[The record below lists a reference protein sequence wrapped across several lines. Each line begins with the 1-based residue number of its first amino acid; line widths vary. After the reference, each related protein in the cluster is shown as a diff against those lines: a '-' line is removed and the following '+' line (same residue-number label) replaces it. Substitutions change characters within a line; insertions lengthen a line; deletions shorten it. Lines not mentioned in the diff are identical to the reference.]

1 MADYVLPSVVEK
13 RVRYFDGQFLQDQD
27 FVDEQDYQLDREHRH
42 NRLLHGPGITEGLAV
57 TSAAPNQVTVAP
69 GTAIDSDGR
78 QLVLA
83 QATTVDL
90 PGADFNDKQG
100 VELLLSYLESAE
112 DPQTVGGSQDFTR
125 WLERPALTALAPGGS
140 YSGTAPPV
148 LLAMVALDHTG
159 RVAVDGTV
167 RSYSGLRLPGS
178 GPDAATLRATSGGPV
193 DLAGSLT
200 VDGSVGIGI
209 PSPAYPLHLAT
220 GKALR
225 IEGGPGPSSSAAYFS
240 FGGNGAFGIDSPGVP
255 GGRFV
260 VQDSGNV
267 GVGTASPGA
276 KLEVAGGGGTSV
288 DLVVNGRLRSNN
300 NDGGLWVAS
309 DRFVGGF
316 DTNKIGFW
324 NNNAWRLAVLNNGNV
339 GVGTASPGAKLEVA
353 GGGGTSVDLVVN
365 GRLRS
370 NNNDGGLWVASDRF
384 VGGFD
389 TNKIGFWN
397 NNAWQLAVLNNG
409 NVGVGTTGPG
419 AKLTVSSDDAHLQ
432 LRREPNAPAGTK
444 IFLELF
450 QDNSPNAVYPCLRF
464 HHANVFWHRIQG
476 QPEGLSFRTGN
487 PGDNSLIN
495 VYANTAV
502 LNAITIGNVTI
513 GANELAILQKL
524 AAGTLQFDLLNVGH
538 NEYAYA
544 ASDGFNYDGDRRRI
558 FTWIP
563 GGTVGQGRW
572 QISFPS

>member
-1 MADYVLPSVVEK
+1 MAEYALPSTVEK

-27 FVDEQDYQLDREHRH
+27 FVDEQNYQLDREHRH

-100 VELLLSYLESAE
+100 VELFLSYLESAE

-125 WLERPALTALAPGGS
+125 WLERPALTALGPGGT

-148 LLAMVALDHTG
+148 LLAKMALDHTG
-159 RVAVDGTV
+159 RVAMDNTV
-167 RSYSGLRLPGS
+167 RSYSGLRLPGAAA
-178 GPDAATLRATSGGPV
+178 DAATLRATSGGPV
-193 DLAGSLT
+193 DLAGSLA
-200 VDGSVGIGI
+200 VDGSVGIGN
-209 PSPAYPLHLAT
+209 PNPAYPLHLAV

-225 IEGGPGPSSSAAYFS
+225 IEGGSGSSDSAAYFS
-240 FGGNGAFGIDSPGVP
+240 FGGSGAFSIDAPGVP
-255 GGRFV
+255 SGRFV
-260 VQDSGNV
+260 VQNSGNV
-267 GVGTASPGA
+267 GVGTA
-276 KLEVAGGGGTSV
+276 
-288 DLVVNGRLRSNN
+288 N
-300 NDGGLWVAS
+300 
-309 DRFVGGF
+309 
-316 DTNKIGFW
+316 
-324 NNNAWRLAVLNNGNV
+324 
-339 GVGTASPGAKLEVA
+339 PGAKLEVA

-432 LRREPNAPAGTK
+432 LRREANAPAGTK

-464 HHANVFWHRIQG
+464 HHSNVFWHRIQG